1 MRENTKTLDD
11 KRIGIFGKGGAGKST
26 LVVLLAGAL
35 RDLGYE
41 VCVLDADSTNVGL
54 HQAMGLDESPAPLME
69 YYGGTVFSGGSV
81 TCPVDDPTPLPQA
94 DVFLDELP
102 QTYHTQN
109 RDGISLLTA
118 GKIGGQG
125 PGAGCDGPVS
135 KIARDLKIHRHGEH
149 LVTLVDFKAGIEDSA
164 RGVVTSLD
172 WAIVVVDP
180 TNASVQ
186 MATDMTDMVEQIRAG
201 VLPATGHLENP
212 ALVEAAN
219 RVFRE
224 AKTKGVLCVL
234 NRVRDK
240 RMESYMRAR
249 LEQRGIKPIGVI
261 PEDASLALRW
271 LEGTRLDSAVA
282 KKDTESIVRQL
293 EAVEEASS
301 TP

>member
-102 QTYHTQN
+102 QRYHTQN

-180 TNASVQ
+180 TNASIQ
-186 MATDMTDMVEQIRAG
+186 MATDMTDMVEQIKAG
-201 VLPATGHLENP
+201 VLPATGHLEDP

-261 PEDASLALRW
+261 PEDASLALGW
-271 LEGTRLDSAVA
+271 LEGTRLDSAIA

-293 EAVEEASS
+293 EAVEEASC
-301 TP
+301 TG